1 MRWNVRLWPWDVDSL
16 KLTSMAKPRRN
27 KVEDVEALTR
37 TGETRMADA
46 LTVFWMITVM
56 QVLLFQ
62 VATVGFRWY
71 FRAHP
76 DQVRIGAFADLLFLC
91 AALGG
96 CISLLLA
103 IVVWRVRRV
112 KPPLG
117 ITLFSIVAAAV
128 PILLL
133 LAGV

>member
-1 MRWNVRLWPWDVDSL
+1 
-16 KLTSMAKPRRN
+16 MAKPQR
-27 KVEDVEALTR
+27 KDSVDLEALTR

-56 QVLLFQ
+56 QVLLFL

-71 FRAHP
+71 FRVHP
-76 DQVRIGAFADLLFLC
+76 TQMRIGAFADLLYLC

-103 IVVWRVRRV
+103 SVVWRVCRV

-117 ITLFSIVAAAV
+117 ITLFSIVAAAL